1 MRWIETE
8 YEGMFQM
15 SCGLIAFAEDL
26 PIVIVDK
33 EEKELKHKTEMAYR
47 MVKSKV
53 KELRLELAE
62 HKTQAVLLQDRRK
75 IKVMTLNLEQ
85 GGPPVRTTEEI
96 RYLRDVTKR
105 TDKTFNNL
113 KSIMSNIEVPGS
125 SDRKIIAT
133 VALSTL
139 LYGCYRS
146 LLSKTTGMM
155 SIDLKVQ
162 KKCQVYERGKDHRQE
177 IENKIC
183 KEWQNRWDKAEG
195 ETAGWTK
202 KLIPDLQKWV
212 NRKCGETKNYYVT
225 QMLSGHGNF
234 AKQTQRIGKSET
246 SECWYECEEDDTAE
260 HTLFACAK

>member
-1 MRWIETE
+1 
-8 YEGMFQM
+8 
-15 SCGLIAFAEDL
+15 
-26 PIVIVDK
+26 
-33 EEKELKHKTEMAYR
+33 
-47 MVKSKV
+47 
-53 KELRLELAE
+53 
-62 HKTQAVLLQDRRK
+62 
-75 IKVMTLNLEQ
+75 MTTH
-85 GGPPVRTTEEI
+85 V
-96 RYLRDVTKR
+96 RDVTKR

-146 LLSKTTGMM
+146 LLSKTSRRIAIMITSGYRTISMSALFVAAGMM